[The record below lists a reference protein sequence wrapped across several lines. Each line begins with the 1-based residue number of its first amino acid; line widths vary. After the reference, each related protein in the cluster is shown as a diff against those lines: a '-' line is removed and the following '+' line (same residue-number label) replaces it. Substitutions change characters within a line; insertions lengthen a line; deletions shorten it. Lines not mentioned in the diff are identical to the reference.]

1 MNVMMDWN
9 RLLSRKRL
17 GKPPGDPRLPHRS
30 AFEIDSDR
38 ITFST
43 SFRRLQDKQQVYG
56 IAGSDYVRSRLTH
69 SLEVSRVGRSLGAWV
84 GREVLRRERRE
95 IDATPFD
102 FGQVVAAAALAHDL
116 GTPCFAHSGEDIIS
130 DWFVHSDLGRE
141 IAASLPPEARAEAS
155 RFEGNAQG
163 FRVLARLQG
172 WRARGGLQLTVATL
186 GAYSKYP
193 WRLNPQATG
202 NPRAARGKYGFFAS
216 EQDLFEEVARET
228 GLPAVEEGREWS
240 RHPLAYLV
248 EAADDICYRI
258 VDIEDAVKMN
268 LLKFDEAEGLLAP
281 LAEPIRGEYDPIED
295 TDRKLIY
302 LRARAI
308 DRLVSDAAE
317 AFLDNYDP
325 ILRGEM
331 VDDLIAFS
339 PCRDDLRAIEEVS
352 RARIYNHER
361 RYESDIIAGRAIWQ
375 LLDHYARALM
385 EREAAGPGDRLS
397 RKARGLIECMPDARR
412 IPRDRE
418 GWVRALLDYVA
429 GMTDRFAMR
438 QAELVG
444 G

>member
-1 MNVMMDWN
+1 MMDWN

-17 GKPPGDPRLPHRS
+17 AKPPGDPRLPHRS
-30 AFEIDSDR
+30 PFEIDADR

-56 IAGSDYVRSRLTH
+56 IGGSDYVRSRLTH
-69 SLEVSRVGRSLGAWV
+69 SLEVSRVARSLGAWV
-84 GREVLRRERRE
+84 GREVLARGGAAA

-102 FGQVVAAAALAHDL
+102 FGQVAAAAALAHDL

-130 DWFVHSDLGRE
+130 EWFRHSDLGRD

-172 WRARGGLQLTVATL
+172 WRAQGGLQLTVATL
-186 GAYSKYP
+186 AAYTKYP
-193 WRLNPQATG
+193 WRLAAGNA
-202 NPRAARGKYGFFAS
+202 NPRAARGKYGIFAS
-216 EQDLFEEVARET
+216 EEALFAEVAAEA
-228 GLPAVEEGREWS
+228 GLIPVRAGLEWC

-268 LLKFDEAEGLLAP
+268 LLKFDEAEELLAP
-281 LAEPIRGEYDPIED
+281 LAEPIAAEYAPIED
-295 TDRKLIY
+295 TGRKLIY

-308 DRLVSDAAE
+308 DRLVSDAAA
-317 AFLDNYDP
+317 AFLDHHDAIMAGAY
-325 ILRGEM
+325 

-339 PCRDDLRAIEEVS
+339 AQRDGLRRIEEVS
-352 RARIYNHER
+352 QSRIYNHER
-361 RYESDIIAGRAIWQ
+361 RYETDIIAGRAIWT
-375 LLDHYARALM
+375 LLDHYGRALI
-385 EREAAGPGDRLS
+385 EREAVGAGGRLS
-397 RKARGLIECMPDARR
+397 RRARSLIECMPDPGR
-412 IPRDRE
+412 IPYDRE

-438 QAELVG
+438 QADLVG